1 MDLSQTIQPL
11 VVISWLNNH
20 NNHHTPGYLH
30 LFWFIGSRSYGYGPL
45 SKNHFNHT
53 HPGPKRCFI
62 LSQKGLFRQ
71 FYPVL
76 AYGFKSIDRPKS
88 HKREHRSLPL
98 SQSPNGRPNGRPQI
112 PTKRKLKK
120 PPPQEK
126 QPRRQKIQRLKQ
138 KAPQRKSLHKT
149 QQGPFS
155 IRAISSSTRPFERAF
170 LSPS

>member
-1 MDLSQTIQPL
+1 MDLNQTIQSL

-20 NNHHTPGYLH
+20 NNHHTAGYLH

-76 AYGFKSIDRPKS
+76 DYGFKSIDRPKS

-98 SQSPNGRPNGRPQI
+98 SQRPNGRPNLWPQI
-112 PTKRKLKK
+112 PTQRNRKKAQLENAPCYFFLLKTG
-120 PPPQEK
+120 
-126 QPRRQKIQRLKQ
+126 I
-138 KAPQRKSLHKT
+138 T
-149 QQGPFS
+149 GPTAGYFDHFDLLL
-155 IRAISSSTRPFERAF
+155 TW
-170 LSPS
+170 